1 MRYCIVPQE
10 SIMLASVHGGRA
22 QIQSLFSVINMIIM
36 FLIEHTGVQG
46 TDIVCTANI
55 MFDRCH

>member
-1 MRYCIVPQE
+1 
-10 SIMLASVHGGRA
+10 MLASVHGGRA